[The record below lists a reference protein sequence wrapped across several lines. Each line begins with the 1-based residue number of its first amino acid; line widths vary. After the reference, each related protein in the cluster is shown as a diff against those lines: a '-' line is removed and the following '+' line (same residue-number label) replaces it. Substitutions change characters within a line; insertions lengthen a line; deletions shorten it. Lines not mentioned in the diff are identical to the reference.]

1 MVFKFS
7 LKAII
12 IILLST
18 YSFSDVALSGHS
30 NNWAV
35 LACTSSYWFNY
46 RHVSNT
52 LSMYYIIRKMGIP
65 DSQIILMNAM
75 DPSCDARNPY
85 PGDIYNTQQMD
96 TVLNKLRREGDSKS
110 HHHFN
115 SDNFGVEIDYRGDE
129 VSVDSFMRLLTG
141 RHKAG
146 TPSSKMLQSGN
157 DSNILI
163 FLSGH
168 GGDEFLKF
176 RDAEEILAED
186 LAFAFKEMH
195 LKKRYNEILMI
206 IDTCQ
211 ASTLANK
218 ISSPKV
224 ISIGSSSKGE
234 NSYAYEAV
242 SGLDISVI
250 DRFSYLVNIFFHENT
265 GIRAGNIKNKPL
277 DNKGGHGAKLD
288 RSQISAPTLQ
298 SLYDYMDSRFLHSTA
313 SISLTD
319 GSRDP
324 KNILLNNFF
333 GQYNVPM
340 KSWSE
345 KADSLSG
352 EEEKNV
358 LAGDSGEEWA
368 LNDEYSDLEYES
380 PFVQTPMTRDQERDG
395 TPAPKLIIVNSF
407 DKIHRKEND
416 ERNNDKN
423 FSFEAVKIVLLF
435 LTFCVLGFIFDLL

>member
-1 MVFKFS
+1 MVLKLS
-7 LKAII
+7 LAAIT
-12 IILLST
+12 IILLSR
-18 YSFSDVALSGHS
+18 YSFSDTVFSDHS

-35 LACTSSYWFNY
+35 LACTSRYWFNY

-85 PGDIYNTQQMD
+85 PGDIFNTQEMD
-96 TVLNKLRREGDSKS
+96 TVLNKVRREGDSES
-110 HHHFN
+110 YHHFN
-115 SDNFGVEIDYRGDE
+115 RDNFGVETDYRGDE

-141 RHKAG
+141 RHKEG
-146 TPSSKMLQSGN
+146 TPTSKMLQSGN

-195 LKKRYNEILMI
+195 FKKRYNEILMI
-206 IDTCQ
+206 VDTCQ

-218 ISSPKV
+218 ISSPKI

-242 SGLDISVI
+242 NGLEISVI
-250 DRFSYLVNIFFHENT
+250 DRFSYLINTFFHEKS
-265 GIRAGNIKNKPL
+265 GIRAGNMRSKPS
-277 DNKGGHGAKLD
+277 DDKGGRGMKSD
-288 RSQISAPTLQ
+288 RSQNSAPNLQ
-298 SLYDYMDSRFLHSTA
+298 NLYDYMDSRFLYSTA
-313 SISLTD
+313 SMFKTE
-319 GSRDP
+319 GTRDP
-324 KNILLNNFF
+324 KNIPLNDFF
-333 GQYNVPM
+333 GQRNFRV

-345 KADSLSG
+345 KVDRLSD
-352 EEEKNV
+352 EEEKHV
-358 LAGDSGEEWA
+358 FPGDWGEEWA
-368 LNDEYSDLEYES
+368 SNDEYSDVVHES
-380 PFVQTPMTRDQERDG
+380 FAQSPVACWQNENDASTPSSRT
-395 TPAPKLIIVNSF
+395 VNFF
-407 DKIHRKEND
+407 DEIHR
-416 ERNNDKN
+416 ERTNDKES
-423 FSFEAVKIVLLF
+423 SFQALKVILLF
-435 LTFCVLGFIFDLL
+435 LSFCVLGFIFDLL